1 MHFCLCYDIAM
12 NDHQKELEIAKQLAN
27 EAGKIMLGYFN
38 TSASNPIVKTDKTI
52 VTKADT
58 EINSRVIDML
68 TKETPG
74 YSIWG
79 EEESSIIK
87 GSKYTWVCDPV
98 DGTMPFAK
106 AIPISTFSLALVDE
120 NGNSVVGVVYDPFQ
134 DRLFEAVKG
143 GGAYLN
149 GTKISV
155 SEQSELDG
163 AYIDEEL
170 WINHE
175 EKITFNNPKDVLNK
189 AGAKVTTQC
198 SAVLMGCFVAKGSY
212 DAMIF
217 GQGKPEDIA
226 ALAVIVTEAGGKVT
240 DLFGNEQRYDTNI
253 KGAIV
258 SNGMLHDKLCGAL
271 EEDLNYTS
279 KYIGS

>member
-1 MHFCLCYDIAM
+1 MKDY
-12 NDHQKELEIAKQLAN
+12 QKELAIAKRLAK
-27 EAGKIMLGYFN
+27 EAGDIMLGYFN
-38 TSASNPIVKTDKTI
+38 SPASNPTVKTDKTI

-58 EINSRVIDML
+58 EINSHIIEVL
-68 TKETPG
+68 NKETPG

-79 EEESSIIK
+79 EEESSIIED
-87 GSKYTWVCDPV
+87 SKYTWVCDPV

-106 AIPISTFSLALVDE
+106 GIPISTFSLALVDE

-134 DRLFEAVKG
+134 DRLFEAVRG
-143 GGAYLN
+143 SGAYLN
-149 GTKISV
+149 NTKISV
-155 SEQSELDG
+155 SEQAELDG

-175 EKITFNNPKDVLNK
+175 EEITFDDPKDVLNK
-189 AGAKVTTQC
+189 RGAKITTQC
-198 SAVLMGCFVAKGSY
+198 SAVIMGCFVAKGSY
-212 DAMIF
+212 DAMMF

-258 SNGMLHDKLCGAL
+258 SNGLLHNKLCEFL
-271 EEDLNYTS
+271 KNLNYTS

>member
-1 MHFCLCYDIAM
+1 M
-12 NDHQKELEIAKQLAN
+12 NYQRELQIAKRLAK
-27 EAGKIMLGYFN
+27 EAGDIMLKYFN
-38 TSASNPIVKTDKTI
+38 SAASQPTIKSDKTI

-58 EINSRVIDML
+58 EINERVITL
-68 TKETPG
+68 LKAETPS

-79 EEESSIIK
+79 EERSVIINDA
-87 GSKYTWVCDPV
+87 KYTWVCDPV

-106 AIPISTFSLALVDE
+106 GMPISTFSLALVDE
-120 NGNSVVGVVYDPFQ
+120 DGQSVVGVVYDPFQ

-143 GGAYLN
+143 GGAFLN
-149 GTKISV
+149 GVRMHV
-155 SEQSELDG
+155 SDRATLDG

-175 EKITFNNPKDVLNK
+175 EEVLFDDPKDTLNK

-198 SAVLMGCFVAKGSY
+198 SAVMTGCFVGLGAY
-212 DAMIF
+212 DAMLF

-253 KGAIV
+253 RGAIV
-258 SNGMLHDKLCGAL
+258 SNGLLHDALCDVL
-271 EEDLNYTS
+271 KHIRYTS
-279 KYIGS
+279 KYLA

>member
-1 MHFCLCYDIAM
+1 M
-12 NDHQKELEIAKQLAN
+12 NDYQKELGVAKQLSK

-38 TSASNPIVKTDKTI
+38 SAAADPTVKTDRTI

-58 EINSRVIDML
+58 EINSRVIEVL
-68 TKETPG
+68 RKETPG

-79 EEESSIIK
+79 EEESSIIE
-87 GSKYTWVCDPV
+87 GAKYTWVCDPV
-98 DGTMPFAK
+98 DGTMPFSK

-120 NGNSVVGVVYDPFQ
+120 NGDSVVGVVYDPFQ

-143 GGAYLN
+143 GGAFVN
-149 GTKISV
+149 GKKISV
-155 SEQSELDG
+155 SDNATLDG

-170 WINHE
+170 WINE
-175 EKITFNNPKDVLNK
+175 EEEITFDNPKDAFNK
-189 AGAKVTTQC
+189 AGAKITTQC
-198 SAVLMGCFVAKGSY
+198 SAVIMGCFVAKGAY

-240 DLFGNEQRYDTNI
+240 DLFGNPQRYDTNI
-253 KGAIV
+253 RGAIV
-258 SNGMLHDKLCGAL
+258 SNGAIHDAVCGVL
-271 EEDLNYTS
+271 KNLNYTS
-279 KYIGS
+279 KYL